1 MDKQTKVWP
10 TVSRPEMEASSA
22 VQKMFLDRVQVLA
35 DRFVI
40 KANERGGPDS
50 FDAVKF
56 AYMVVKADRAMT
68 AAFRAIDRLERVI
81 DEE

>member
-10 TVSRPEMEASSA
+10 TVSRPEMEASTA
-22 VQKMFLDRVQVLA
+22 VQSMFLDRVQVLA
-35 DRFVI
+35 ERFVE
-40 KANERGGPDS
+40 KSNERGIADA

-56 AYMVVKADRAMT
+56 AYMVVKADRAMA
-68 AAFRAIDRLERVI
+68 AAFRAIERLERVI